1 MSKIGE
7 AERKAQNRVID
18 LLCGGKSGA
27 TGGLGWR
34 YLGDWHKRPEKTGKE
49 NANIEPSLLRPWLE
63 ARGYAPEVITQAIA
77 RLEREARMEGTKLYE
92 ANQSFYD
99 MLRYGVAIAPGPG
112 EAPITVRLVD
122 WSNPSANDLG
132 VAEEVAVKGKDAKA
146 YNKRPDLV
154 LYVNGIA
161 LGVVELKKSTVGVG
175 EGIRQTLDNQRPDF
189 IRHFF
194 TTVQITFAGNDS
206 EGLRYAPIQT
216 PQPYWLTWKEE
227 SEISARLD
235 RDVTQ
240 MMSPTRFLELIH
252 DFTLFDAGI
261 KKIARPNQYFGV
273 KAAQDR
279 VRVHQG
285 GIIWQTQ
292 GSGKSL
298 IMVML
303 ARWIRETF
311 PDGRILVVTDRKE
324 LDSQIEDVFGNT
336 GDKVRRARSGN
347 DLMAAL
353 ADPTDRVICS
363 LVHKFGKKEEGELES
378 LISDMQSANIGAP
391 KGEFFVFIDEAH
403 RTQSGKLARAMR
415 QVLPEAMFI
424 GFTGTPLLRSDKGTS
439 LETFGPYIG
448 KPYRFDEAVEDGVV
462 LDLRYE
468 ARDIDQRI
476 SAPGKIDA
484 WFDAKTQGLTPVAKA
499 SLKQRWGTLQRVL
512 SSRDRLEQIAND
524 IIMDMELK
532 PRLKAGTGNAMLVAG
547 SIAEACRFFE
557 IFRNSG
563 SLLADKC
570 AIVTSYNRAA
580 PEITGEET
588 GMGETEKQYVHRVY
602 TNLLGETS
610 EEDYEE
616 EALRQFKREPGRMK
630 LLIVVSR
637 LLTGFDAP
645 TATYIF
651 IDKQMRDHGLFQAIC
666 RVNRLDGDDKDF
678 GYIVDYKDLF
688 RNIETA
694 VEDYTSE
701 AFDAFDKEDVEGLI
715 SNRFEQA
722 DEDLSAAA
730 DAWLALIDAV
740 EPPKDDEAIFRYFS
754 SPQGIEDDPD
764 SEEKARRRQA
774 LYKIAGRYAR
784 AYANV
789 AAEPEGSGLNELE
802 MAEHRKE
809 AERAISIR
817 DAVRLHSG
825 DAIDMKLYEPAMR
838 HLIDNYIRAEDSE
851 TISHLDDISLI
862 DLVASRGAEA
872 ENELPSPLRGR
883 RENAAEAI
891 ENNVR
896 RLIIDETPVNPR
908 FYERMSELLE
918 DLVEQRR
925 QDAIEY
931 AEYLERIA
939 ELVRASKSGH
949 DKDYPAAISSPG
961 LKALFDNLG
970 NDEQLTLA
978 VDKTV
983 RDVAPHG
990 WRGNPMK
997 ERKVRRSLEGILP
1010 DQVLVD
1016 AIFELLKNH
1025 NEY

>member
-7 AERKAQNRVID
+7 AERNAQNRVID
-18 LLCGGKSGA
+18 LLCEDKSGN

-34 YLGDWHKRPEKTGKE
+34 YLGDWQKREG
-49 NANIEPSLLRPWLE
+49 NANIEEDLLRPWLLS
-63 ARGYAPEVITQAIA
+63 RGYAPEIVTQAI
-77 RLEREARMEGTKLYE
+77 RLLMREARMEGTKLYE
-92 ANQSFYD
+92 ANQSFYE
-99 MLRYGVAIAPGPG
+99 MLRYGVAVAPGPG
-112 EAPITVRLVD
+112 EAPVTVRFVEWD
-122 WSNPSANDLG
+122 DVAANDLG
-132 VAEEVAVKGKDAKA
+132 LAEEVAIKGKDAKA
-146 YNKRPDLV
+146 WNKRPDLV

-161 LGVVELKKSTVGVG
+161 LGTVELKKSTVGVG
-175 EGIRQTLDNQRPDF
+175 EGIRQTLDNQRPEF

-206 EGLRYAPIQT
+206 EGLRYAPIKT
-216 PQPYWLTWKEE
+216 PQPYWLAWKEE

-240 MMSPTRFLELIH
+240 MMAPARFLELIH

-261 KKIARPNQYFGV
+261 KKIARPNQYFAV
-273 KAAQDR
+273 KTSQER
-279 VRVHQG
+279 VRAHEG

-303 ARWIRETF
+303 ARWIREAL
-311 PDGRILVVTDRKE
+311 PNARILVVTDRKE
-324 LDSQIEDVFGNT
+324 LDRQISEDVFGGT

-363 LVHKFGKKEEGELES
+363 LVHKFGKREETEMAE
-378 LISDMQSANIGAP
+378 LISDIQSAKIGAP
-391 KGEFFVFIDEAH
+391 VGDFYVFIDEAH

-424 GFTGTPLLRSDKGTS
+424 GFTGTPLLRSDKETS

-484 WFDAKTQGLTPVAKA
+484 WFEAKTKGLTPVAKA
-499 SLKQRWGTLQRVL
+499 TLKQRWGTLQRVL

-524 IIMDMELK
+524 IIMDMEMR
-532 PRLKAGTGNAMLVAG
+532 PRLSAGMGNAMLVAG
-547 SIAEACRFFE
+547 SIPEACRFFE

-563 SLLADKC
+563 SVLADKC
-570 AIVTSYNRAA
+570 AIVTSYKRAA

-602 TNLLGETS
+602 TDLLGAAS

-616 EALRQFKREPGRMK
+616 EALRLFKKEPGRMK

-645 TATYIF
+645 TATYIY

-688 RNIETA
+688 RSIEIA
-694 VEDYTSE
+694 VGDYTSE

-715 SNRFEQA
+715 ADRAEQA
-722 DEDLSAAA
+722 DQDLRVARE
-730 DAWLALIDAV
+730 AWMGLMDGV
-740 EPPKDDEAIFRYFS
+740 EQPKSDDEIFAHFS
-754 SPQGIEDDPD
+754 SPQGIENDPD
-764 SEEKARRRQA
+764 AEEKTRRRQV

-784 AYANV
+784 AYTNV
-789 AAEPEGSGLNELE
+789 AAEPEGSNFNDLELDE
-802 MAEHRKE
+802 SRREV
-809 AERAISIR
+809 ERAIGIR

-825 DAIDMKLYEPAMR
+825 DAVDMKLYEPAMR
-838 HLIDNYIRAEDSE
+838 HLIDNYIRADESE
-851 TISHLDDISLI
+851 VISHLDDISLI
-862 DLVASRGAEA
+862 DLVESKGAA
-872 ENELPSPLRGR
+872 AADDLPAAARR
-883 RENAAEAI
+883 KRENVAEAI

-896 RLIIDETPVNPR
+896 KLIIEETPVNPR
-908 FYERMSELLE
+908 FYDKMSELLT
-918 DLVEQRR
+918 DLVRQRR
-925 QDAIEY
+925 EEAIEY

-939 ELVRASKSGH
+939 ALVRDVKSGH
-949 DKDYPAAISSPG
+949 GKEYPASILSPG
-961 LKALFDNLG
+961 RKALFDNLDD
-970 NDEQLTLA
+970 DEAIALKVDCA
-978 VDKTV
+978 VRET
-983 RDVAPHG
+983 APFG
-990 WRGNPMK
+990 WRGNAMK
-997 ERKVRRSLEGILP
+997 ERKVRRCLAQILDDP
-1010 DQVLVD
+1010 NAVER
-1016 AIFELLKNH
+1016 IFEILKNQS
-1025 NEY
+1025 EY

>member
-7 AERKAQNRVID
+7 AERKAQDRVID
-18 LLCGGKSGA
+18 LLCGDKSGSP
-27 TGGLGWR
+27 GGVGWR
-34 YLGDWHKRPEKTGKE
+34 YLGDWQQREG

-63 ARGYAPEVITQAIA
+63 ARGYAPEVITQAIT

-112 EAPITVRLVD
+112 EAPVTVRFID
-122 WSNPSANDLG
+122 WGDAGANDLG
-132 VAEEVAVKGKDAKA
+132 VAEEVSIKGKDAKA
-146 YNKRPDLV
+146 WNKRPDLV

-175 EGIRQTLDNQRPDF
+175 TGIRQTLDNQRPEF
-189 IRHFF
+189 IQHFF

-206 EGLRYAPIQT
+206 EGLRYAPIKT
-216 PQPYWLTWKEE
+216 PQPYWLAWKEE

-240 MMSPTRFLELIH
+240 MMAPARFLELIN

-261 KKIARPNQYFGV
+261 KKIARPNQYFAV
-273 KAAQDR
+273 KAAQER
-279 VRVHQG
+279 VGSREG

-303 ARWIRETF
+303 ARWIREAC

-353 ADPTDRVICS
+353 ADPTDRIICS

-378 LISDMQSANIGAP
+378 LISDIQNANIGAP

-403 RTQSGKLARAMR
+403 RTQSGKLAKAMR
-415 QVLPEAMFI
+415 KVLPKAMFI

-476 SAPGKIDA
+476 SAPDKIDA
-484 WFDAKTQGLTPVAKA
+484 WFEAKTKGLTPIAKA
-499 SLKQRWGTLQRVL
+499 TLKQRWGTLQRVL

-524 IIMDMELK
+524 ILLDMEIK
-532 PRLKAGTGNAMLVAG
+532 PRLKAGMGNAMLVAG
-547 SIAEACRFFE
+547 SIPEACELFE
-557 IFRNSG
+557 IFQKSG
-563 SLLADKC
+563 SILADKC
-570 AIVTSYNRAA
+570 AIVTSYKRAA
-580 PEITGEET
+580 PEITGEES
-588 GMGETEKQYVHRVY
+588 GMGETEKQRVHRVY
-602 TNLLGETS
+602 TDLLGDTS
-610 EEDYEE
+610 EEEYEE
-616 EALRQFKREPGRMK
+616 EALRLFKKEPGRMK

-645 TATYIF
+645 TATYIY
-651 IDKQMRDHGLFQAIC
+651 IDKQMQDHGLFQAIC

-688 RNIETA
+688 RNIESA
-694 VEDYTSE
+694 VDDYTSE

-715 SNRFEQA
+715 TDRAEQA
-722 DEDLSAAA
+722 DTDLRTAR
-730 DAWLALIDAV
+730 DAWLGLLDAV
-740 EPPKDDEAIFRYFS
+740 EQPKGDDELFAYFS
-754 SPQGIEDDPD
+754 SPEGIESDPD
-764 SEEKARRRQA
+764 AEEKARRRQA
-774 LYKIAGRYAR
+774 LYKLAGRYAR
-784 AYANV
+784 AYTNV
-789 AAEPEGSGLNELE
+789 AAEPDGSDFNELE
-802 MAEHRKE
+802 LSEMRKE
-809 AERAISIR
+809 VEHAIGVR

-825 DAIDMKLYEPAMR
+825 DAVDMKLYEPAMR
-838 HLIDNYIRAEDSE
+838 HLIDNYIRADDSQV
-851 TISHLDDISLI
+851 ISHLDDISLI
-862 DLVASRGAEA
+862 DLVESKGAQA
-872 ENELPSPLRGR
+872 EDDLPAPSKGK
-883 RENAAEAI
+883 RENVAEAI

-896 RLIIDETPVNPR
+896 KLIIDETPVNPK
-908 FYERMSELLE
+908 FYDKMSELLT
-918 DLVEQRR
+918 DLVAQRR
-925 QDAIEY
+925 SGAIEY
-931 AEYLERIA
+931 AEYLEKIA
-939 ELVRASKSGH
+939 ELVRAAKSGH
-949 DKDYPAAISSPG
+949 GNTYPESMKSPG
-961 LKALFDNLG
+961 QKALFDNLG
-970 NDEQLTLA
+970 QDEALA
-978 VDKTV
+978 RRVDEAV
-983 RDVAPHG
+983 RATAPHG
-990 WRGNPMK
+990 WRGHTMK
-997 ERKVRRSLEGILP
+997 EKKVRRCLEAEISDP
-1010 DQVLVD
+1010 DAVD
-1016 AIFELLKNH
+1016 TLLQILKNH
-1025 NEY
+1025 DEY